1 MMCKDTTFF
10 QISASGLSLAHQAVG
25 MGDVVFHSRLRNAVE
40 VVVDDEI
47 SLV

>member
-1 MMCKDTTFF
+1 MMCKDTTFS
-10 QISASGLSLAHQAVG
+10 QISASGLALARQAVG
-25 MGDVVFHSRLRNAVE
+25 MGEVVFHSCLRNAVE